1 MKAILKTK
9 LYTLENGLKVFLSRN
24 ANTPRIY
31 TSIAVRVGSKH
42 DPKELTGLSHCLEH
56 MLFKGTNLFGTINYL
71 EEKKILKKIET
82 LYEKHRSLSIYQKE
96 KRKNILKK
104 IDLLSM
110 EAAKFAIPNEYDKI
124 LSAIGAKNTNA
135 YTSFERTVYINDI
148 PSNQL
153 EKWLKLEAQR
163 FKSPV
168 FRLFSSELEAICEE
182 KNMALSSD
190 SNKLFES
197 LFEALFPKHQ
207 YGQQTILG
215 TKNDLKNPSIKSLY
229 QFFDKYYVPNNMAIC
244 LSGNL
249 NYVETV
255 NLINKYWGKFKSKK
269 VPVFD
274 VTNEEPILKPVEN
287 VVFGPQF
294 ERLYL
299 AFRLNGAKSFDSL
312 MIYLVDMILSNSCA
326 GLIDLNLNLKQKLIE
341 GGSFPYVLKDYSVHT
356 MYARTKQNQS
366 LKEVKELLLGQIN
379 EIKRGNF
386 DSWLIDAIISDL
398 KLNQIKKHENNSGR
412 VSDFVDSFILGYSWE
427 EYANQIQNLTSITK
441 KDVVDF
447 VKSRYKDNYVVV
459 YKKFSDNLELKQSSK
474 QKLSSTNINTNT
486 NTNIHSSYFD
496 SLISEKV
503 KKISPVFLDFDKDFK
518 QKMIGEIPIIY
529 KKNIDNKR
537 FVLSYVYDFGKDH
550 HKKLSFA
557 LDYFQLLGTK
567 NIPLEEKA
575 QILYKLGCEINVQC
589 SSNRVEI
596 TLSGLSDN
604 FKSSLLF
611 FEKLFTN
618 VVSDEDILSDLK
630 LNNLKKRYD
639 DKLDQ
644 HVILWKA
651 MINYAKYG
659 SNSSF
664 TNVLTDIELKNT
676 SSEELLTLINKLI
689 KHSHKIYY
697 YGPENI
703 NRVSAILKEH
713 HTHNSNLLLQKNK
726 VFKEK
731 NISDT
736 VVYFVDYN
744 TEQTKVI
751 VLSKGT
757 KFNISQHSLIKL
769 HNEYFSEGM
778 SSIIFQDIREFKSLA
793 YSVHASYSFP
803 ENIYDS
809 HYFLCYLSTQNSKLS
824 EALSS
829 IYKLINNMPLFEKN
843 LENSKESI
851 KQKLRSERLI
861 GFSAIK
867 YYEKL
872 NKLNV
877 DYDLR
882 KDIYKYIEHIDISHL
897 QKFHKLN
904 IGNKNRS
911 ILVLGSLKKIDK
923 SIFNQ
928 YGKIEYLSLNEIF
941 GY

>member
-1 MKAILKTK
+1 MKAILDTK
-9 LYTLENGLKVFLSRN
+9 LYTLQNGLKVFLSRN
-24 ANTPRIY
+24 TNTPRIH
-31 TSIAVRVGSKH
+31 TSIAVRVGSKY

-71 EEKKILKKIET
+71 EEKKVLKKIET
-82 LYEKHRSLSIYQKE
+82 LYEEHRSFSFDQKE

-104 IDLLSM
+104 IDSFSM
-110 EAAKFAIPNEYDKI
+110 EAANFAVPNEYDKI
-124 LSAIGAKNTNA
+124 LSAIGAKKTNA

-163 FKSPV
+163 FSSPV

-215 TKNDLKNPSIKSLY
+215 TKNHLKNPSIKSLY
-229 QFFDKYYVPNNMAIC
+229 KFFNKYYVPNNMAIC

-249 NYVETV
+249 NYVETI
-255 NLINKYWGKFKSKK
+255 NLINKYWGEFKYKK
-269 VPVFD
+269 VPIFD
-274 VTNEEPILKPVEN
+274 MTNEEPILKPVEN
-287 VVFGPQF
+287 IVFGPEF

-326 GLIDLNLNLKQKLIE
+326 GLIDLNLNFKQKLIE

-356 MYARTKQNQS
+356 MYARTKQDQS
-366 LKEVKELLLGQIN
+366 LKDVKELLLGQIN

-398 KLNQIKKHENNSGR
+398 KLNQIKKYENNSGR
-412 VSDFVDSFILGYSWE
+412 VSDFVDSFILGYSWQ
-427 EYANQIQNLTSITK
+427 EYANQIQNLNNLTK
-441 KDVVDF
+441 KDVIDF
-447 VKSRYKDNYVVV
+447 VKSKYKNNYVVIH
-459 YKKFSDNLELKQSSK
+459 KKCNDNLELKLSSK
-474 QKLSSTNINTNT
+474 HKFSSINI
-486 NTNIHSSYFD
+486 NTNIHSSYFN

-503 KKISPVFLDFDKDFK
+503 KKISPVFLDFKKDLT
-518 QKMIGEIPIIY
+518 QKMIGTTPLIY
-529 KKNIDNKR
+529 KKNIDNKI
-537 FVLSYVYDFGKDH
+537 FVLSYVYDFGKDND
-550 HKKLSFA
+550 KKLSFA
-557 LDYFQLLGTK
+557 LAYFRLLGTK
-567 NIPLEEKA
+567 NISLKEKA
-575 QILYKLGCEINVQC
+575 QMLYKLGCEINIQC
-589 SSNRVEI
+589 SSNKVEI
-596 TLSGLSDN
+596 KLSGLSDN

-611 FEKLFTN
+611 FETLLTN
-618 VVSDEDILSDLK
+618 IVADEDVLSNLK
-630 LNNLKKRYD
+630 LNYLKKRYD
-639 DKLDQ
+639 AKLDQ

-664 TNVLTDIELKNT
+664 TNVLTDIEIKNT
-676 SSEELLTLINKLI
+676 SSDELLALIKKLI

-703 NRVSAILKEH
+703 NRLSVYLKEIH
-713 HTHNSNLLLQKNK
+713 KNNSNLLLQKKK

-744 TEQTKVI
+744 IEQTEII

-757 KFNISQHSLIKL
+757 KFNILQQPLIKL

-778 SSIIFQDIREFKSLA
+778 SSIIFQDIRESKSLA
-793 YSVHASYSFP
+793 YSVHASYSAP

-809 HYFLCYLSTQNSKLS
+809 HYFSCYLSTQNSKLS

-829 IYKLINNMPLFEKN
+829 IYKLIDNMPIFEKK

-851 KQKLRSERLI
+851 KQKLRTERLR

-882 KDIYKYIEHIDISHL
+882 KDLYKYIDQLGVSHL

-911 ILVLGSLKKIDK
+911 ILVVGSLKKIDK
-923 SIFNQ
+923 SIFKQ
-928 YGKIEYLSLNEIF
+928 YGKIEYLSLDEIF